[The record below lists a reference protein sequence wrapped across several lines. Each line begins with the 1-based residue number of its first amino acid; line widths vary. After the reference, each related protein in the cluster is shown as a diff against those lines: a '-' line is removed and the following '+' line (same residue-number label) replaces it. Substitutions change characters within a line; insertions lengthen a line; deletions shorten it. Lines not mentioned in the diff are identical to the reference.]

1 LATGETKLAG
11 SICSDGHAANDRCAW
26 IRFANARWT
35 GDANRDESVMAV
47 TYERLVNFLAEELAV
62 DPAELKPTAPLFST
76 GIIDSFS
83 LISLL
88 TYIETEGGFTID
100 PADVNLE
107 NFDNLE
113 RMLKYASRMAA

>member
-1 LATGETKLAG
+1 
-11 SICSDGHAANDRCAW
+11 
-26 IRFANARWT
+26 
-35 GDANRDESVMAV
+35 MAV
-47 TYERLVNFLAEELAV
+47 TYERLVNFLTEELAL
-62 DPAELKPTAPLFST
+62 DPAELTPTAPLFST

-100 PADVNLE
+100 PDDINLE
-107 NFDNLE
+107 NFDNLG